1 MLYIYFL
8 STLII
13 EKCNLNFSSI
23 ILQLNFVNMMLKQQQ
38 GKSAELTDSCTQCNF
53 EEPPSDTELGEI
65 EDDLFLEMSDSYD
78 LIE

>member
-8 STLII
+8 TILII
-13 EKCNLNFSSI
+13 EEYNLNFCSI
-23 ILQLNFVNMMLKQQQ
+23 ILQLNFVNMMQKLQ

-53 EEPPSDTELGEI
+53 EEPPNDTELGEI